1 MALAATV
8 HISLLGKEGLR
19 EVANLNYQKAHY
31 AADQIS
37 RLDGFELWSG
47 EVFFNEFVVKCPLPV
62 EEINDYLLEQGVIGG
77 YDLGQDYPGME
88 NYMLIAVTEMN
99 SKDQI
104 DYLVSLLE
112 EVNNG

>member
-8 HISLLGKEGLR
+8 HISLLGKKGLK

-37 RLDGFELWSG
+37 RLDGYELWSD
-47 EVFFNEFVVKCPLPV
+47 EVFFNEFVVKCPRPV
-62 EEINDYLLEQGVIGG
+62 EEVNDYLLEEGVIGG

-88 NYMLIAVTEMN
+88 NLMLFAVTEMN
-99 SKDQI
+99 SKEKI
-104 DYLVSLLE
+104 DYLINLLE
-112 EVNNG
+112 EVAND